1 MVKIVLYTT
10 HCPKCKILEKKLKDK
25 NIKYSVC
32 EDVKVMQSLGI
43 TSVPVLMIDDKKMN
57 YYDSI
62 QFVNKY
68 NG

>member
-10 HCPKCKILEKKLKDK
+10 HCPKCKILEKKLNDK

>member
-1 MVKIVLYTT
+1 MLYTT
-10 HCPKCKILEKKLKDK
+10 HCPKCKILEKKLNDK
-25 NIKYSVC
+25 NIKYDTC

-43 TSVPVLMIDDKKMN
+43 TSVPVLMVDDKKMN
-57 YYDSI
+57 YYDAI